1 MESKKLI
8 PYSVYLPPEHH
19 KMLKKAAKERKASS
33 LVRDAIVM
41 LLDGGDVFK
50 SGYNKGIQEAADVIY
65 NCKEAQMIAV
75 NRRDLGVILSEQ
87 IKLLEMK

>member
-50 SGYNKGIQEAADVIY
+50 SGYNK
-65 NCKEAQMIAV
+65 
-75 NRRDLGVILSEQ
+75 
-87 IKLLEMK
+87 